1 MPLSKCLCPG
11 SSCRFRWSWAGL
23 GWAGGT
29 LPGPSP
35 ACRPHRT
42 GSWPPGAGGAEDLR
56 GSTPARAPAPAP
68 ALEVLCCHPVTP
80 PPSVTR
86 ARSGL
91 GCQDG
96 TPGGRAPGGWW
107 PPRGRGHPVP
117 ALPPAPS
124 VTRRQPCSGSHS
136 PPANAR
142 CCPPATPPPR
152 CRLRPVGTLR
162 LPETKTER
170 PSARRRPSPAAVLA
184 RVPVRSQDPEAEL

>member
-1 MPLSKCLCPG
+1 MPGVFVQVPLELGRS
-11 SSCRFRWSWAGL
+11 GL
-23 GWAGGT
+23 GGGHT
-29 LPGPSP
+29 ARPL
-35 ACRPHRT
+35 ACLSASQDWQLASRSR
-42 GSWPPGAGGAEDLR
+42 GAGDLR

-124 VTRRQPCSGSHS
+124 VTCPRPHSGSHS

-142 CCPPATPPPR
+142 CCPPATPLPR

-184 RVPVRSQDPEAEL
+184 RVPVRSQEPEAEL